1 MLQCYFLYINNLFL
15 WNNYTDDI
23 YYLRPYAIF
32 LLSRSLK
39 SMTHVM
45 ARILLVG
52 LCYTATPHYGKVNEE
67 HEHWSVA
74 SLYIAALVPML

>member
-1 MLQCYFLYINNLFL
+1 
-15 WNNYTDDI
+15 
-23 YYLRPYAIF
+23 
-32 LLSRSLK
+32 
-39 SMTHVM
+39 M